1 MTNTPKVTTLPAT
14 YFDGHSMAGQVVQ
27 VRHQA
32 GYLLFTVNEVPFSVE
47 TRAMVREESWG
58 NTPLVY
64 SLPGEGFPAAHLEF
78 ESAPC
83 RPTLKAWGLLSLAW
97 HERILSQPT
106 HWLTV
111 SAGAFALAFVLYV
124 YWVPALINQV
134 AMALPQHTLSSLFED
149 VLPQLDAHLFEPS
162 ALNENT
168 RAKHQAMLVSL
179 IQNKPELQHVR
190 LVHRASKFG
199 PNAFALPNGTVVLT
213 DELVHLL
220 NSEQIL
226 GVIAHELGHVAERHT
241 AKAIMQST
249 LITVLLA
256 TFTGDTSL
264 VLTGALSQLGTLHFS
279 RDLELAADQFAIDL
293 FIEQGRALKP
303 LKDLHQ
309 ALGLIVGDHEEHP
322 NQTNYFST
330 HPSTSERLELIRKHM
345 AAQGGRTTP
354 SDVE

>member
-1 MTNTPKVTTLPAT
+1 
-14 YFDGHSMAGQVVQ
+14 MAGQVVQ
-27 VRHQA
+27 VRYQEGCLH
-32 GYLLFTVNEVPFSVE
+32 FTVNEVPFSAE

-58 NTPLVY
+58 NAPLVY
-64 SLPGEGFPAAHLEF
+64 SLEGEGFPAAHLEF
-78 ESAPC
+78 ESTPC
-83 RPTLKAWGLLSLAW
+83 RPTLQAWGLLCLAW
-97 HERILSQPT
+97 HERILNRPA

-111 SAGAFALAFVLYV
+111 SVAAFALAFVLYL

-162 ALNENT
+162 TLNEST
-168 RAKHQAMLVSL
+168 REKHQAMLTSL
-179 IQNKPELQHVR
+179 IQNKPELQHVQ
-190 LVHRASKFG
+190 LVHRAGTLG

-213 DELVHLL
+213 DELVQLL
-220 NSEQIL
+220 NSEQVL

-241 AKAIMQST
+241 AKTIMQSM
-249 LITVLLA
+249 LISVLLA

-264 VLTGALSQLGTLHFS
+264 VLTGALSQLGTMHFS

-293 FIEQGRALKP
+293 FIEQGRALQP
-303 LKDLHQ
+303 LAELHK
-309 ALGLIVGDHEEHP
+309 ALGLIVGDHAEPP

-345 AAQGGRTTP
+345 AAPGESTMP
-354 SDVE
+354 STIE